1 MIKAMPTEQRRTF
14 SIAFRHAFE
23 VPASERAIAPLF
35 QQFQHLAF
43 IDRFTIEA
51 AGGVAP

>member
-1 MIKAMPTEQRRTF
+1 MIKAMAAEQRRQFT
-14 SIAFRHAFE
+14 IAFRHAFE
-23 VPASERAIAPLF
+23 VPASEKAIAPLF